1 MEILDQESGNVVK
14 LWESFGCPSNLTRE
28 QETALKTCGENL
40 KEEMLEAD
48 ETGILNLDLTL
59 KPWSVVLIS
68 EQ

>member
-1 MEILDQESGNVVK
+1 M
-14 LWESFGCPSNLTRE
+14 
-28 QETALKTCGENL
+28 KTCGENL